1 MGNAKMGE
9 IADQGWLRLLARGC
23 MALFGAIGSIGIPML
38 VSFFASMATDQRL
51 MLVAIGELR
60 QEVRVAQARDEER
73 FRDIVRRL
81 EILERRDED
90 RRASRP

>member
-1 MGNAKMGE
+1 MTAARMGE

-23 MALFGAIGSIGIPML
+23 MALFGAIGSVGIPL
-38 VSFFASMATDQRL
+38 LISFFAGIASDQRL
-51 MLVAIGELR
+51 MLNAIGELR

-90 RRASRP
+90 RRSTRQ